1 MLALINPDSPTIS
14 DRINEA
20 FEPLVEIMEK
30 LFFWDP
36 FKAIGWDI
44 GATVPIVVLWLIL
57 GGIFF
62 TIRMKFIN
70 IRAFP
75 HAIRLIKGDYDK
87 PGERGEVSHFQAL
100 ATALSAT
107 VGLGNITGV
116 AVAITVGGP
125 GATFW
130 MIIAGFFGMSL
141 KFTECTLGLKFRKID
156 KNGQVSGGPM
166 YYLKNSIKTKGI
178 RWFGKF
184 LAGLY
189 ALLMVGA
196 SFGGSNML
204 QSNQAFAQFS
214 LLVPGA
220 EKYGFW
226 FGLVLAFLVGIVI
239 IGGIKSIARV
249 TGKLVPFMAL
259 FYVGAALVIIVIHL
273 DRIDDVFTLIFR
285 SAINPQAIKGGL
297 IGVLITGFQRGAF
310 SNEAG
315 VGSAAVAHAAARTN
329 EPVREGIV
337 AMLGPFIDTIIICT
351 ITSLVLIFSG
361 LYQNPQGLEGTQLT
375 SAAFETVFPWFPY
388 LLVFVILLFAFSTM
402 ISWSYYGLKG
412 FTYLFGD
419 AFRKL
424 FGNPRVAVF
433 TYFIL
438 FSLFTIIGASSTL
451 DSVLQFS
458 DMMVL
463 TLAFPNII
471 GLLIL
476 SPIVVKET
484 KEYMKRLKNG
494 EFVLYKKQQ

>member
-1 MLALINPDSPTIS
+1 
-14 DRINEA
+14 
-20 FEPLVEIMEK
+20 
-30 LFFWDP
+30 
-36 FKAIGWDI
+36 
-44 GATVPIVVLWLIL
+44 
-57 GGIFF
+57 
-62 TIRMKFIN
+62 
-70 IRAFP
+70 
-75 HAIRLIKGDYDK
+75 
-87 PGERGEVSHFQAL
+87 
-100 ATALSAT
+100 
-107 VGLGNITGV
+107 
-116 AVAITVGGP
+116 
-125 GATFW
+125 

-166 YYLKNSIKTKGI
+166 YYLKNSVKIKGI
-178 RWFGKF
+178 KWFGKL

-189 ALLMVGA
+189 ALFMVGA

-204 QSNQAFAQFS
+204 QSNQAFAQLT

-259 FYVGAALVIIVIHL
+259 FYIGAALVIIAIHF

-315 VGSAAVAHAAARTN
+315 LGSAAVAHAAARTN

-361 LYQNPQGLEGTQLT
+361 FYQNPQGLEGAQLT

-388 LLVFVILLFAFSTM
+388 LLGIAILLFAFSTM

-412 FTYLFGD
+412 FTYLFDD

-424 FGNPRVAVF
+424 FDNPRVAVF

-451 DSVLQFS
+451 DSVLKFS

-476 SPIVVKET
+476 SPIVVKEM
-484 KEYMKRLKNG
+484 KEYMNRLKNG

>member
-1 MLALINPDSPTIS
+1 
-14 DRINEA
+14 
-20 FEPLVEIMEK
+20 MEK
-30 LFFWDP
+30 VFFWDP

-44 GATVPIVVLWLIL
+44 GAKVPIVVLWLIL

-141 KFTECTLGLKFRKID
+141 KFTECMLGLKFRKID

-166 YYLKNSIKTKGI
+166 YYLKNAIKIKGI

-189 ALLMVGA
+189 ALLMVCA

-214 LLVPGA
+214 LLFPGI
-220 EKYGFW
+220 EEYGFW
-226 FGLVLAFLVGIVI
+226 FGLVLAFLVGIV
-239 IGGIKSIARV
+239 
-249 TGKLVPFMAL
+249 
-259 FYVGAALVIIVIHL
+259 
-273 DRIDDVFTLIFR
+273 
-285 SAINPQAIKGGL
+285 
-297 IGVLITGFQRGAF
+297 
-310 SNEAG
+310 
-315 VGSAAVAHAAARTN
+315 
-329 EPVREGIV
+329 
-337 AMLGPFIDTIIICT
+337 
-351 ITSLVLIFSG
+351 
-361 LYQNPQGLEGTQLT
+361 
-375 SAAFETVFPWFPY
+375 
-388 LLVFVILLFAFSTM
+388 
-402 ISWSYYGLKG
+402 
-412 FTYLFGD
+412 
-419 AFRKL
+419 
-424 FGNPRVAVF
+424 
-433 TYFIL
+433 
-438 FSLFTIIGASSTL
+438 IIGASSTL

-484 KEYMKRLKNG
+484 KEYMNRLKKG